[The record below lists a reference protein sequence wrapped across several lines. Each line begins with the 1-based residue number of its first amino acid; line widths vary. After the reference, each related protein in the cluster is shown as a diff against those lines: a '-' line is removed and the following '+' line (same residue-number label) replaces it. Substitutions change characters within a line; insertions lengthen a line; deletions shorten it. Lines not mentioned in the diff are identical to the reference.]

1 MISHESR
8 TSTRRRDF
16 LAASAAFTAVAHAQ
30 EARTKKERLGI
41 GLIGSGGRGNS
52 LMNEVLR
59 LKEEG
64 FAGDIVAVCDAYRPR
79 LEKTAARL
87 NAKAYSTSAELLKD
101 PNVDAVFIA
110 TPDRLHVYHALEA
123 VRAGKDVYC
132 EKPLTH
138 WSQFEKLKE
147 LAGEV
152 RASKVVF
159 QVGTQRASDVMYL
172 NARTHINKGAI
183 GKPIHV
189 VTGLFRQGDWG
200 ERGMPVDDPSAQA
213 GPDLNWEAF
222 LADAPKRPFDVS
234 RYFRWRMYMDY
245 SGGPVTDLYPHYL
258 APVVMALGLSFP
270 KRVVAIGAQYI
281 FHGEREVPDTFDAL
295 LEYPSGVTVAI
306 VGSQGNG
313 ETFDPVIRGTQGA
326 ITLRES
332 NLLIEPERPTQNRAV
347 DIPSYN
353 MVREH
358 VRNFLTAVRTRAKTN
373 ADIENGYRT
382 QTALI
387 MAMQSHL
394 ARKVAQ
400 FDEDSQTIRL
410 D

>member
-1 MISHESR
+1 MSQESR
-8 TSTRRRDF
+8 ASTRRRDF
-16 LAASAAFTAVAHAQ
+16 LAASAGVAAVASAQ
-30 EARTKKERLGI
+30 ETRVRKEKLGI

-52 LMNEVLR
+52 LMGEVLR
-59 LKEEG
+59 LKEDG
-64 FAGDIVAVCDAYRPR
+64 FTGEIVAVCDAYRPR

-87 NAKAYSTSAELLKD
+87 NAKAYNTSAELLKD

-138 WSQFEKLKE
+138 WSQFDKLKE
-147 LAGEV
+147 LVGEV
-152 RASKVVF
+152 RARNVVF
-159 QVGTQRASDVMYL
+159 QVGTQRASDVLYL
-172 NARTHINKGAI
+172 NARTQIKKGAI

-189 VTGLFRQGDWG
+189 ITGLFRQGDWG
-200 ERGMPVDDPSAQA
+200 ERGMTVDDPNAQA

-258 APVVMALGLSFP
+258 APMVMALALGFP
-270 KRVVAIGAQYI
+270 KRVVAIGGQYV

-295 LEYPSGVTVAI
+295 LEYSTGMNIAI
-306 VGSQGNG
+306 LGSQGSAANL
-313 ETFDPVIRGTQGA
+313 DPMIRGTHGS

-332 NLLIEPERPTQNRAV
+332 NLFVTPEAPSQNAAE

-353 MVREH
+353 SVRAH
-358 VRNFLTAVRTRAKTN
+358 VRNFLNAVRTRTKPN

-394 ARKVAQ
+394 ARKVAL

>member
-1 MISHESR
+1 MSQEYR
-8 TSTRRRDF
+8 ASTRRRDF
-16 LAASAAFTAVAHAQ
+16 LAASAGVAAVARAQ
-30 EARTKKERLGI
+30 ETRAKKEKLGI

-52 LMNEVLR
+52 LMGEVLK

-64 FAGDIVAVCDAYRPR
+64 FAGEIVAVCDAYRPR
-79 LEKTAARL
+79 LEQTAARL
-87 NAKAYSTSAELLKD
+87 NAKPYSTSVELLKD

-138 WSQFEKLKE
+138 WSQFDKLKE
-147 LAGEV
+147 LVGEV
-152 RASKVVF
+152 RARNVVF
-159 QVGTQRASDVMYL
+159 QVGTQRTSDVMYL
-172 NARTHINKGAI
+172 NARTQIKKGSI
-183 GKPIHV
+183 GKPIHAL
-189 VTGLFRQGDWG
+189 TGLFRQGDWG
-200 ERGMPVDDPSAQA
+200 ERGMKVDDPNAQA

-234 RYFRWRMYMDY
+234 RYFRWRMYIDY

-258 APVVMALGLSFP
+258 APLVMALELGFP
-270 KRVVAIGAQYI
+270 KRVAAIGGQYV

-295 LEYPSGVTVAI
+295 LEYPVGMNIAI

-313 ETFDPVIRGTQGA
+313 ANFDPMIRGTHGV
-326 ITLRES
+326 ITLSES
-332 NLLIEPERPTQNRAV
+332 NLFVTPEAPTQNAAV

-358 VRNFLTAVRTRAKTN
+358 VRNFLNSVRTRTKPH

-394 ARKVAQ
+394 ARKVAL

-410 D
+410 E

>member
-1 MISHESR
+1 MSEKSR
-8 TSTRRRDF
+8 ASTRRRDF
-16 LAASAAFTAVAHAQ
+16 LAASAGVAAVAQAQ
-30 EARTKKERLGI
+30 ETRVKKEKLGI

-52 LMNEVLR
+52 LMREVLR
-59 LKEEG
+59 LTEDG
-64 FAGDIVAVCDAYRPR
+64 FTGEIVAVCDAYRPR

-87 NAKAYSTSAELLKD
+87 NAKAYNTSTELLKD

-138 WSQFEKLKE
+138 WSQFDKLKE
-147 LAGEV
+147 LVGEV
-152 RASKVVF
+152 RARNVVF
-159 QVGTQRASDVMYL
+159 QVGTQRASDVMYHH
-172 NARTHINKGAI
+172 ARTQIKKGAI

-189 VTGLFRQGDWG
+189 ITGLFRQGDWG
-200 ERGMPVDDPSAQA
+200 ERGMTVDDPNAQA

-258 APVVMALGLSFP
+258 APIVMALDLGIP
-270 KRVVAIGAQYI
+270 KRVVAIGGQYV

-295 LEYPSGVTVAI
+295 LEYSSGANVAI
-306 VGSQGNG
+306 LGSQGNG
-313 ETFDPVIRGTQGA
+313 ANFDPVIRGTRGSIA
-326 ITLRES
+326 LRES
-332 NLLIEPERPTQNRAV
+332 NIFVTPEAPTQNSAV

-358 VRNFLTAVRTRAKTN
+358 VRNFLNAVRTRTKPN

-394 ARKVAQ
+394 GRKVAL
-400 FDEDSQTIRL
+400 FDEDSQAIRL
-410 D
+410 E

>member
-1 MISHESR
+1 VSQSTH

-16 LAASAAFTAVAHAQ
+16 LAATAGAAAVARAQ
-30 EARTKKERLGI
+30 ETRTTKERLGI

-52 LMNEVLR
+52 LMGDVLR

-87 NAKAYSTSAELLKD
+87 NAKPYSTSADLLKD
-101 PNVDAVFIA
+101 PAVDAVFIA

-138 WSQFEKLKE
+138 WSQFDKLKE

-152 RASKVVF
+152 RARKVIF
-159 QVGTQRASDVMYL
+159 QVGTQRASDLMYL
-172 NARTHINKGAI
+172 NARTQLRKGAI

-200 ERGMPVDDPSAQA
+200 ERGMKVDDPNAQA

-258 APVVMALGLSFP
+258 APLVMALELGFP
-270 KRVVAIGAQYI
+270 KRVAAIGGQYV
-281 FHGEREVPDTFDAL
+281 FHGEREVPDTFDVL
-295 LEYPSGVTVAI
+295 LEYPNGMNIAI
-306 VGSQGNG
+306 VGSQGSGAN
-313 ETFDPVIRGTQGA
+313 FDPVIRGTHGA

-332 NLLIEPERPTQNRAV
+332 NLLVAPEAPTQNRAV

-353 MVREH
+353 MAREH
-358 VRNFLTAVRTRAKTN
+358 VRNFLTAVRTRVKPN

-394 ARKVAQ
+394 GRKVAQ

>member
-1 MISHESR
+1 MQKPSR

-16 LAASAAFTAVAHAQ
+16 LAASASLAAVARAQ
-30 EARTKKERLGI
+30 ETRANKERIGI
-41 GLIGSGGRGNS
+41 GLIGAGGRGNS
-52 LMNEVLR
+52 LMGEVLR

-64 FAGDIVAVCDAYRPR
+64 AAADIVAVCDAYRPR
-79 LEKTAARL
+79 LEKAAARFH
-87 NAKAYSTSAELLKD
+87 AKPYSSSGELLQD
-101 PNVDAVFIA
+101 PAVDAVFIA

-138 WSQFEKLKE
+138 WSQFNKLKE

-152 RASKVVF
+152 RARKTIF
-159 QVGTQRASDVMYL
+159 QVGTQRNSDVMHH
-172 NARTHINKGAI
+172 NARTQIKRGAI

-189 VTGLFRQGDWG
+189 LTGLFRQGDWG
-200 ERGMPVDDPSAQA
+200 ERGMPVDDPNARP

-234 RYFRWRMYMDY
+234 RFFRWRMYMDY

-258 APVVMALGLSFP
+258 APIVMALDLGFP
-270 KRVVAIGAQYI
+270 KRVAAIGGQYV
-281 FHGEREVPDTFDAL
+281 FHGEREVPDTFDVL
-295 LEYPSGVTVAI
+295 LEYPAGLNVVI

-313 ETFDPVIRGTQGA
+313 ANFDPMIRGTHGV
-326 ITLRES
+326 ITLREA
-332 NLLIEPERPTQNRAV
+332 NLYVTPEAPTQNRAV
-347 DIPSYN
+347 EIPSFN
-353 MVREH
+353 PVREH
-358 VRNFLTAVRTRAKTN
+358 VRNFLTAVRTRGETN
-373 ADIENGYRT
+373 AGIENGYRT

-394 ARKVAQ
+394 SRRVAS

>member
-1 MISHESR
+1 
-8 TSTRRRDF
+8 
-16 LAASAAFTAVAHAQ
+16 
-30 EARTKKERLGI
+30 
-41 GLIGSGGRGNS
+41 
-52 LMNEVLR
+52 
-59 LKEEG
+59 
-64 FAGDIVAVCDAYRPR
+64 
-79 LEKTAARL
+79 
-87 NAKAYSTSAELLKD
+87 
-101 PNVDAVFIA
+101 
-110 TPDRLHVYHALEA
+110 
-123 VRAGKDVYC
+123 
-132 EKPLTH
+132 
-138 WSQFEKLKE
+138 

-152 RASKVVF
+152 RARKVIF
-159 QVGTQRASDVMYL
+159 QVGTQRASDILYL
-172 NARTHINKGAI
+172 NARTQLRKGAI

-200 ERGMPVDDPSAQA
+200 ERGMKVDDPNAQA

-258 APVVMALGLSFP
+258 APLVMALDLGFP
-270 KRVVAIGAQYI
+270 KRVAAIGGQYV
-281 FHGEREVPDTFDAL
+281 FHGEREVPDTFDVL
-295 LEYPSGVTVAI
+295 LEYPNSMSIAI
-306 VGSQGNG
+306 VGSQGSGAN
-313 ETFDPVIRGTQGA
+313 FDPVIRGTHGA

-332 NLLIEPERPTQNRAV
+332 NLLVVPEAPTQNRAV

-353 MVREH
+353 MAREH
-358 VRNFLTAVRTRAKTN
+358 VRNFLTAVRTRVKPN

-394 ARKVAQ
+394 GRKVAQ

>member
-1 MISHESR
+1 MTQR

-16 LAASAAFTAVAHAQ
+16 LAASAGVAAVARAQ
-30 EARTKKERLGI
+30 DTRAKKEKLGI

-59 LKEEG
+59 LKEDG
-64 FAGDIVAVCDAYRPR
+64 FTGEIVAVCDAYRPR

-87 NAKAYSTSAELLKD
+87 HAKPYSTSTELLKD
-101 PNVDAVFIA
+101 PDVDAVFIA
-110 TPDRLHVYHALEA
+110 TPDRLHVFHALEA

-138 WSQFEKLKE
+138 WSQFDKLKE
-147 LAGEV
+147 LAGEA
-152 RASKVVF
+152 RARNVIF
-159 QVGTQRASDVMYL
+159 QVGTQRTSDVMYL
-172 NARTHINKGAI
+172 NARTQIRKGAI
-183 GKPIHV
+183 GKPIHAI
-189 VTGLFRQGDWG
+189 TGLFRQGDWG
-200 ERGMPVDDPSAQA
+200 ERGMPVDDPNAQA
-213 GPDLNWEAF
+213 GPDLNWQAF

-258 APVVMALGLSFP
+258 APLVMVLELGFP
-270 KRVVAIGAQYI
+270 KRVAAIGGQYV

-295 LEYPSGVTVAI
+295 LEYPAGLNIAI
-306 VGSQGNG
+306 VGSQGSGAN
-313 ETFDPVIRGTQGA
+313 FDPMIRGTHGA

-332 NLLIEPERPTQNRAV
+332 NLLVNPEPPTQNPAV

-358 VRNFLTAVRTRAKTN
+358 VRNFLNAVRTRTKTH

-394 ARKVAQ
+394 GRKVAM

-410 D
+410 E

>member
-1 MISHESR
+1 MSQESR
-8 TSTRRRDF
+8 GSTRRRDF
-16 LAASAAFTAVAHAQ
+16 LAASAGVAAVAQAQ
-30 EARTKKERLGI
+30 ETRVEKEKPGI

-59 LKEEG
+59 LKEDG
-64 FAGDIVAVCDAYRPR
+64 FTGEIVAVCDAYRPR

-87 NAKAYSTSAELLKD
+87 NAKAYNTSAELLKD

-138 WSQFEKLKE
+138 WSQFDKLKE
-147 LAGEV
+147 LVGEV
-152 RASKVVF
+152 RARNVVF
-159 QVGTQRASDVMYL
+159 QVGTQRSSDVLYL
-172 NARTHINKGAI
+172 NARTQIKKGAI

-189 VTGLFRQGDWG
+189 ITGLFRQGDWG
-200 ERGMPVDDPSAQA
+200 ERGMTVDDPNAQA

-258 APVVMALGLSFP
+258 APLVLALALGFP
-270 KRVVAIGAQYI
+270 KRVAAIGGQYV
-281 FHGEREVPDTFDAL
+281 FHGEREVPDTFDVL
-295 LEYPSGVTVAI
+295 LEYSTGMNIAI
-306 VGSQGNG
+306 LGSQGSGAN
-313 ETFDPVIRGTQGA
+313 FDPMIRGTHGSIA
-326 ITLRES
+326 LHES
-332 NLLIEPERPTQNRAV
+332 NLYVTPEAPTQNRAV

-353 MVREH
+353 SAREH
-358 VRNFLTAVRTRAKTN
+358 VRNFLNAVRTRTKPN

-394 ARKVAQ
+394 ARKVAL

>member
-1 MISHESR
+1 MSEESR

-16 LAASAAFTAVAHAQ
+16 LAASAGIAAVAQAQ
-30 EARTKKERLGI
+30 ETRVKKEKLGI

-52 LMNEVLR
+52 LMGEVLR
-59 LKEEG
+59 LKEDG
-64 FAGDIVAVCDAYRPR
+64 FTGEIVAVCDAYRPR
-79 LEKTAARL
+79 LEKSAARL
-87 NAKAYSTSAELLKD
+87 KAKAYSTSAELLKD
-101 PNVDAVFIA
+101 PSVDAVFIA

-138 WSQFEKLKE
+138 WSQFDKLKE

-152 RASKVVF
+152 RARNVVF
-159 QVGTQRASDVMYL
+159 QVGTQRTSDVMYL
-172 NARTHINKGAI
+172 NARTQIKKGAI

-189 VTGLFRQGDWG
+189 ITGLFRQGDWG
-200 ERGMPVDDPSAQA
+200 ERGMKVDDPNAQA

-245 SGGPVTDLYPHYL
+245 SGGPVTDLYPHFL
-258 APVVMALGLSFP
+258 APIVMALDLGFP
-270 KRVVAIGAQYI
+270 KRVVAIGGQYV

-295 LEYPSGVTVAI
+295 LEYSSGANVAI
-306 VGSQGNG
+306 LGSQGNG
-313 ETFDPVIRGTQGA
+313 ANFDPVIRGTHGS

-332 NLLIEPERPTQNRAV
+332 NLLVTPEAPTQNAAV

-358 VRNFLTAVRTRAKTN
+358 VRNFLNAVRTRTKPH
-373 ADIENGYRT
+373 ADVENGYRT

-394 ARKVAQ
+394 GRKVAL

-410 D
+410 E

>member
-1 MISHESR
+1 MSQEIRS
-8 TSTRRRDF
+8 STRRRDF
-16 LAASAAFTAVAHAQ
+16 LAATAGAAAVARAQ
-30 EARTKKERLGI
+30 DTRAKKEKLGI

-64 FAGDIVAVCDAYRPR
+64 FTGDIVAVCDAYRPR

-87 NAKAYSTSAELLKD
+87 NAKPYSTSAELLKD
-101 PNVDAVFIA
+101 PNVDAVFVA

-138 WSQFEKLKE
+138 WSQFDKLKE
-147 LAGEV
+147 LVSEV
-152 RASKVVF
+152 RARKVVF
-159 QVGTQRASDVMYL
+159 QVGTQRASDAMYL
-172 NARTHINKGAI
+172 NARAQLRKGAI

-200 ERGMPVDDPSAQA
+200 ERGMRVDDPNAQV

-234 RYFRWRMYMDY
+234 RYFRWRLYMDY

-258 APVVMALGLSFP
+258 APLVMALDLAFP
-270 KRVVAIGAQYI
+270 KRVAAIGGQYV

-295 LEYPSGVTVAI
+295 LEYSSGMNIAI
-306 VGSQGNG
+306 VGSQGSGAN
-313 ETFDPVIRGTQGA
+313 FDPVIRGTQGA

-332 NLLIEPERPTQNRAV
+332 NLMVQPEAPTQNAAV

-358 VRNFLTAVRTRAKTN
+358 VRNFLNAVRTRAKTN

-394 ARKVAQ
+394 GRKVAQ

>member
-1 MISHESR
+1 MSQEYR
-8 TSTRRRDF
+8 ASTRRRDF
-16 LAASAAFTAVAHAQ
+16 LAASAGVAAVVRAQ
-30 EARTKKERLGI
+30 ETRARKEKLGI

-52 LMNEVLR
+52 LMGEVLK
-59 LKEEG
+59 LKQEG
-64 FAGDIVAVCDAYRPR
+64 FTGEIVAVCDAYRPR

-87 NAKAYSTSAELLKD
+87 NAKPYSTSVELLKD

-138 WSQFEKLKE
+138 WSQFDKLKE
-147 LAGEV
+147 LVGEV
-152 RASKVVF
+152 RARNVVF
-159 QVGTQRASDVMYL
+159 QVGTQRTSDVMYL
-172 NARTHINKGAI
+172 NARTQIKKGAI

-189 VTGLFRQGDWG
+189 ITGLFRQGDWG
-200 ERGMPVDDPSAQA
+200 ERGMTVDDPNAQA

-258 APVVMALGLSFP
+258 APIVMALDLGFP
-270 KRVVAIGAQYI
+270 KRVVAIGGQYA
-281 FHGEREVPDTFDAL
+281 FHGERDVPDTFDAL
-295 LEYPSGVTVAI
+295 MEYSTGANVAI
-306 VGSQGNG
+306 LGSQGSGAN
-313 ETFDPVIRGTQGA
+313 FDPMIRGTHGS

-332 NLLIEPERPTQNRAV
+332 NLLVIPEAPTQNAAV

-358 VRNFLTAVRTRAKTN
+358 VRNFLNAVRTRTKPH

-394 ARKVAQ
+394 GRKVAL

-410 D
+410 E